1 MDPLYQVGVSA
12 SINIAFSSSQI
23 TQQRQERTL
32 SESSESEEPVTAE
45 PDATEPTETTP
56 IQISSAAIGIGDFT
70 ARVMQQADRI
80 QERFQQPLLSTQQS
94 SNNSV
99 NSNQN
104 FQFSMSSELQTYM
117 QMIRQ
122 LSTDEEAFD
131 RFLNRMDSYLNGETD
146 QELSFDEFMTQFSEE
161 FGFSSISI
169 EQSYTVNFQSQTT
182 IQNGERIR
190 ERENTRMME
199 MAQSGVMEEAEPL
212 VFDLDGD
219 GLELTTAEDGVIF
232 DITGD
237 GKTEQTAFVTGDDAF
252 LALDRN
258 GNGTIDSGKELFGDQ
273 HGAKNGI
280 EELRKF
286 DDNSDGVIDEKDAVF
301 DQLRLFIDRNGD
313 GSSQINELV
322 SLHDEGILK
331 ISLDAKDEDRRIAGN
346 RMAASTWFE
355 RNNGSRNLIGEMYLN
370 YMA

>member
-1 MDPLYQVGVSA
+1 MDPIYQVGAFA
-12 SINIAFSSSQI
+12 SINKTFRSSQI
-23 TQQRQERTL
+23 IQQRQERT
-32 SESSESEEPVTAE
+32 SSESTTSGEPVATE
-45 PDATEPTETTP
+45 QDATNIAEIALVE
-56 IQISSAAIGIGDFT
+56 ISSTAMGLLDFVN
-70 ARVMQQADRI
+70 RVMEQANLI
-80 QERFQQPLLSTQQS
+80 EERFQLSSVSTQQS
-94 SNNSV
+94 SNSPV
-99 NSNQN
+99 ISNKR

-122 LSTDEEAFD
+122 LSKDEESFD
-131 RFLNRMDSYLNGETD
+131 RFLNRMESYLNGETG
-146 QELSFDEFMTQFSEE
+146 QELSFDEFMAQVGKE
-161 FGFSSISI
+161 FGFSSSSVQ
-169 EQSYTVNFQSQTT
+169 QSYEVNFQSQTF
-182 IQNGERIR
+182 IQNGEEIR
-190 ERENTRMME
+190 SRENARMTE
-199 MAQSGVMEEAEPL
+199 MAASGVMEAEPL

-219 GLELTTAEDGVIF
+219 GLELTTAEDGVNF

-237 GKTEQTAFVTGDDAF
+237 GRTEQTAFVTGDDAF

-286 DDNSDGVIDEKDAVF
+286 DDNSDGFIDEKDAVF
-301 DQLRLFIDRNGD
+301 EQLRLFIDRNGD
-313 GSSQINELV
+313 GASQINELV
-322 SLHDEGILK
+322 SLHDEGILR
-331 ISLDAKDEDRRIAGN
+331 ISLDAQDEDRRIAGN

>member
-1 MDPLYQVGVSA
+1 VDPIYQIGASA
-12 SINIAFSSSQI
+12 SINIAFRSSQI
-23 TQQRQERTL
+23 TQQRQERAL
-32 SESSESEEPVTAE
+32 SESTDNKEPV
-45 PDATEPTETTP
+45 ATEENATDNSGVAQV
-56 IQISSAAIGIGDFT
+56 QISNAAIGMADFT
-70 ARVMQQADRI
+70 DRVMQQADRI
-80 QERFQQPLLSTQQS
+80 EQRFQQPLVAAQLT
-94 SNNSV
+94 SNAPVDSGR
-99 NSNQN
+99 S
-104 FQFSMSSELQTYM
+104 FEFSMSSELQTYM

-122 LSTDEEAFD
+122 LSKDEESFD
-131 RFLNRMDSYLNGETD
+131 RFIDRMDSYLNGDSD
-146 QELSFDEFMTQFSEE
+146 QELSFDEFVTQVGEE
-161 FGFSSISI
+161 FGFSSVSI
-169 EQSYTVNFQSQTT
+169 EQSYEINFQSRTT

-190 ERENTRMME
+190 ERENAKME
-199 MAQSGVMEEAEPL
+199 EIAQSGVMQEAEPL

-219 GLELTTAEDGVIF
+219 GLELTTAEDGVEF

-252 LALDRN
+252 LSLDRN

-286 DDNSDGVIDEKDAVF
+286 DDNNDGVIDKNDAVF

-313 GSSQINELV
+313 GASQSNELV
-322 SLHDEGILK
+322 SLHDEGISK

-355 RNNGSRNLIGEMYLN
+355 RNSGSRNLIGEMYLN